1 MPDASLDLRQLLS
14 TVPIFAGLSGADL
27 DALAERFTPV
37 ELAPGEHLMRR
48 GEVGEFM
55 CLLAAGELTVEVGGA
70 VVDRLKPGAVVGEMA
85 LISVPERSA
94 DVAAG
99 RGGAK
104 VWRLARAEFERLA
117 ATHPSLLAAVHEV
130 ARPRLERAQ
139 LAPLL
144 ADRFGASTDAE
155 VAQWQA
161 LARWRRLVRGE
172 ALYRRGEP
180 ASEVYLVVSGCLEV
194 REASGE
200 RVRVA
205 GRGAVVGE
213 SAVVGDGV
221 RGHDVFAARETDVV
235 ALPAKVVGANPLF
248 VSRLAADLLDGVV
261 RAGVDGTVGA
271 RVALVCASEGAPVN
285 ALTAAVAERLRGWG
299 RTLVLSSRA
308 VDDRF
313 GRAGVAQV
321 SSDDPLAQA
330 LAMWLDEQLRAHEHV
345 VLLADERTTPWTERC
360 LRLVDVAL
368 LVADASA
375 EPDAARL
382 EPLGASPDL
391 PWELALVHPDGTRLP
406 SGTDRWLDALRPRA
420 HHHVRLGEPRDLD
433 RLARRLA
440 GRAVGL
446 ALSGGGARG
455 YAHIGLLQA
464 LAEREVPIDVV
475 YGTSMGAVIGG
486 AYALTQDVVAVR
498 RLAERFGDRKRLMDM
513 TLPLVA
519 LTRSRKVNETL
530 RSLYGEEGRIE
541 DLWVP
546 FACVSASLTYA
557 ELRVHDRGPMWR
569 AVRASA
575 AIPGVFTPVLA
586 EGGDVLVD
594 GGVMNNLPA
603 DLLREHLGPGTVIA
617 SNAYGGRAD
626 AERMSFGDDVSG
638 WAVLRSKVLP
648 IGRKV
653 RAPSLLGTLMRATS
667 LASKRLL
674 DEAARYADLVV
685 TYPSSTV
692 RSLEFDQHE
701 ETIASGY
708 RHATEA
714 VAEWLS
720 RPGAA
725 SWLPAEE
732 PAEPT
737 ASAA

>member
-1 MPDASLDLRQLLS
+1 MPDASLDHRQLLS

-248 VSRLAADLLDGVV
+248 VSRLAAD
-261 RAGVDGTVGA
+261 
-271 RVALVCASEGAPVN
+271 
-285 ALTAAVAERLRGWG
+285 
-299 RTLVLSSRA
+299 
-308 VDDRF
+308 
-313 GRAGVAQV
+313 
-321 SSDDPLAQA
+321 PLAQA

-530 RSLYGEEGRIE
+530 RSLYGEETRIE

-701 ETIASGY
+701 ETIAIGY

>member
-248 VSRLAADLLDGVV
+248 VSRLAAD
-261 RAGVDGTVGA
+261 
-271 RVALVCASEGAPVN
+271 
-285 ALTAAVAERLRGWG
+285 
-299 RTLVLSSRA
+299 
-308 VDDRF
+308 
-313 GRAGVAQV
+313 
-321 SSDDPLAQA
+321 PLAQA

-530 RSLYGEEGRIE
+530 RSLYGEETRIE

-701 ETIASGY
+701 ETIAIGY
-708 RHATEA
+708 RHASEA

>member
-248 VSRLAADLLDGVV
+248 VSRLAAD
-261 RAGVDGTVGA
+261 
-271 RVALVCASEGAPVN
+271 
-285 ALTAAVAERLRGWG
+285 
-299 RTLVLSSRA
+299 
-308 VDDRF
+308 
-313 GRAGVAQV
+313 
-321 SSDDPLAQA
+321 PLAQA

-530 RSLYGEEGRIE
+530 RSLYGEETRIE

-692 RSLEFDQHE
+692 RSLEFD
-701 ETIASGY
+701 
-708 RHATEA
+708 
-714 VAEWLS
+714 
-720 RPGAA
+720 
-725 SWLPAEE
+725 
-732 PAEPT
+732 
-737 ASAA
+737 